1 MNRLLPPI
9 SLASKHAVSANM
21 MTITPSPLRQSLS
34 GRLYS
39 RPSML
44 RRRSVSTS
52 VHSSHVGTV
61 PPPSFSK
68 STLLLCS
75 LASAAV
81 SLCLGY
87 GYISYQKKPDQN
99 LFGSPIKYA
108 EPALMLEAIQEI
120 ANELGDESISYDEDE
135 LLRHSYSEWSTS
147 NSENRPIAVVYPKD
161 TDDVVKIAKI
171 CSKYKVPMIPF
182 GAGSSVEGHISTP
195 CSGLSIDFVKMDK
208 IVQFHPDD
216 MDIVVQPAVNW
227 VNLNEQ
233 IKDTGLFLPLDPSPT
248 AHIGGMISTNCS
260 GTNAMRYGTMK
271 DWVINL
277 TVVLADGTVIKTRRR
292 PRKTSAG
299 YNLTSLFV
307 GAEGTLGLIT
317 EITLKLAVVPDAT
330 SVAVVTFPSVA
341 DAATAAS
348 KIIRTGIPLAAMEIM
363 DEVQMQVI
371 NKNGG
376 TGGRIWEERP
386 TLFFKFSGTEQA
398 IKDHIQRVQTIAKQ
412 WKGGE
417 FQFARTEKDKIVLW
431 SARKEALWAML
442 AQRPPGTEIWSTD
455 CAVPMSRLAEII
467 DISKQESGKL
477 GLFSTVLGHV
487 GDGNFHQAVM
497 YNPKDPTEAAAV
509 KKCVYDMLDR
519 ALEMEGTSSGEHGIG
534 LGKKDCLMKEL
545 GLDTITVMKKLKHSL
560 DPDWLLNP
568 GKIFDEP

>member
-1 MNRLLPPI
+1 MHRPLLPI
-9 SLASKHAVSANM
+9 FLASKLAVPAKVL
-21 MTITPSPLRQSLS
+21 TVPSLLLRGSLTGS
-34 GRLYS
+34 LHVKS
-39 RPSML
+39 SIL
-44 RRRSVSTS
+44 QRRFVSNS
-52 VHSSHVGTV
+52 VHLSEGKIVS
-61 PPPSFSK
+61 PPSFSR
-68 STLLLCS
+68 STVLLCS

-81 SLCLGY
+81 TLCLGY
-87 GYISYQKKPDQN
+87 GYNSYLSQADPKI
-99 LFGSPIKYA
+99 FGSPIKYA
-108 EPALMLEAIQEI
+108 EPAVMLQAVQDI
-120 ANELGDESISYDEDE
+120 ANELGDESITYDEDE
-135 LLRHSYSEWSTS
+135 ILRHCYSEWSTS

-233 IKDTGLFLPLDPSPT
+233 IKDSGLFLPLDPSPT
-248 AHIGGMISTNCS
+248 AHIGGMVSTNCS

-299 YNLTSLFV
+299 YNLNSLFV

-317 EITLKLAVVPDAT
+317 EITLKLAVVPEAT
-330 SVAVVTFPSVA
+330 SVAVVTFPSVV

-376 TGGRIWEERP
+376 TGGRLWEERP

-398 IKDHIQRVQTIAKQ
+398 IKDQIQRIQTIAKQ
-412 WKGGE
+412 WKGGK
-417 FQFARTEKDKIVLW
+417 FQFAQTEADKVVLW

-442 AQRPPGTEIWSTD
+442 AQRLPGTEIWSTD
-455 CAVPMSRLAEII
+455 CAVPLSRLAEII
-467 DISKQESGKL
+467 DISKEESGKL
-477 GLFSTVLGHV
+477 GLFSSVLGHV

-497 YNPKDPTEAAAV
+497 YNPKDPAETAAV
-509 KKCVYDMLDR
+509 NKCVHDMLDR

-534 LGKKDCLMKEL
+534 LGKK
-545 GLDTITVMKKLKHSL
+545 VS
-560 DPDWLLNP
+560 
-568 GKIFDEP
+568 DEN

>member
-1 MNRLLPPI
+1 MNATI
-9 SLASKHAVSANM
+9 S
-21 MTITPSPLRQSLS
+21 SPLRRNLINHVYTRSGSLVLQKRLTS
-34 GRLYS
+34 NSIHPSHGRK
-39 RPSML
+39 
-44 RRRSVSTS
+44 
-52 VHSSHVGTV
+52 V

-68 STLLLCS
+68 STVVLCS
-75 LASAAV
+75 LASAAA
-81 SLCLGY
+81 SLCAGY
-87 GYISYQKKPDQN
+87 GYLSYQSN
-99 LFGSPIKYA
+99 LDPKVFGSPIKYA
-108 EPALMLEAIQEI
+108 EPALMLQAIQEI
-120 ANELGDESISYDEDE
+120 ANELGEKSISYDEDE
-135 LLRHSYSEWSTS
+135 LLAHCYSKWSTS
-147 NSENRPIAVVYPKD
+147 NSDNRPLAVVYPED
-161 TDDVVKIAKI
+161 TNDVVKIAKI
-171 CSKYKVPMIPF
+171 CSKHKVPMIPF

-195 CSGLSIDFVKMDK
+195 YSGLSIDFGRMDK

-227 VNLNEQ
+227 MDLNEQ
-233 IKDTGLFLPLDPSPT
+233 IKDTGLFLPLDPGPM
-248 AHIGGMISTNCS
+248 AHIGGMVSTNCS

-330 SVAVVTFPSVA
+330 SVAVATFPSVA
-341 DAATAAS
+341 DASTAAS

-376 TGGRIWEERP
+376 TGGRMWEEQT

-398 IKDHIQRVQTIAKQ
+398 IKDHIQRVQIIAKQ

-417 FQFARTEKDKIVLW
+417 FRFAQTEKDKEVLW
-431 SARKEALWAML
+431 SARKEALFAML
-442 AQRPPGTEIWSTD
+442 AQQPPGTEIWSTD

-467 DISKQESGKL
+467 DISKEESGKL
-477 GLFSTVLGHV
+477 GLFSSVLGHV
-487 GDGNFHQAVM
+487 GDGNFHQCVM
-497 YNPKDPTEAAAV
+497 YNPKDQAETAAV
-509 KKCVYDMLDR
+509 RKCVHDMVDR
-519 ALEMEGTSSGEHGIG
+519 VLEMEGTSSGEHGIG

-545 GLDTITVMKKLKHSL
+545 GFDTITVMKKLKHSL
-560 DPDWLLNP
+560 DPNWLLNP
-568 GKIFDEP
+568 GKIFDQP

>member
-1 MNRLLPPI
+1 MPAN
-9 SLASKHAVSANM
+9 AS
-21 MTITPSPLRQSLS
+21 TLRQNLAKTLY
-34 GRLYS
+34 GRS
-39 RPSML
+39 SML
-44 RRRSVSTS
+44 RRRFISNSAHPPDKKAVPSST
-52 VHSSHVGTV
+52 
-61 PPPSFSK
+61 FSK
-68 STLLLCS
+68 STVFLCS
-75 LASAAV
+75 LASATV
-81 SLCLGY
+81 SLCFGY
-87 GYISYQKKPDQN
+87 GFMSYQGIVDPKV
-99 LFGSPIKYA
+99 FGSSIKYA
-108 EPALMLEAIQEI
+108 EPTVMLQAIQEI
-120 ANELGDESISYDEDE
+120 ANELGDDSISYEEEE

-147 NSENRPIAVVYPKD
+147 NSEKRPLAVVYPKD

-171 CSKYKVPMIPF
+171 CSRYKVPMVPF

-216 MDIVVQPAVNW
+216 MDVVVQPAVNW

-248 AHIGGMISTNCS
+248 AHIGGMVSTNCS

-317 EITLKLAVVPDAT
+317 EITLKLAVVPDST

-348 KIIRTGIPLAAMEIM
+348 KIIRTGIPLAAMEVM

-376 TGGRIWEERP
+376 TGGRMWEERP

-398 IKDHIQRVQTIAKQ
+398 IKDHIQRVQTIAKR

-417 FQFARTEKDKIVLW
+417 FQFARTEEDKTVLW

-467 DISKQESGKL
+467 DISKAESGKL
-477 GLFSTVLGHV
+477 GLFSSVLGHV

-497 YNPKDPTEAAAV
+497 YNPKDPVETAAV

-560 DPDWLLNP
+560 DPNWLLNP
-568 GKIFDEP
+568 GKIFDKP

>member
-1 MNRLLPPI
+1 
-9 SLASKHAVSANM
+9 
-21 MTITPSPLRQSLS
+21 
-34 GRLYS
+34 
-39 RPSML
+39 ML
-44 RRRSVSTS
+44 RRRFTS
-52 VHSSHVGTV
+52 NSAHASHNGTA
-61 PPPSFSK
+61 PPATFSK
-68 STLLLCS
+68 STVLLCS
-75 LASAAV
+75 LASATA
-81 SLCLGY
+81 SLCFGY
-87 GYISYQKKPDQN
+87 GYMSYKSRTDQKG
-99 LFGSPIKYA
+99 FGSSIKYA
-108 EPALMLEAIQEI
+108 EPSVMLQAIQEI
-120 ANELGDESISYDEDE
+120 ANVLGDESISYDEDE

-147 NSENRPIAVVYPKD
+147 NSETRPLAVVYPKD
-161 TDDVVKIAKI
+161 TGDVVKIAKI
-171 CSKYKVPMIPF
+171 CSKHKVPMIPF

-208 IVQFHPDD
+208 IIQFHPDD
-216 MDIVVQPAVNW
+216 MDVVVQPAVNW

-248 AHIGGMISTNCS
+248 AHIGGMVSTNCS

-330 SVAVVTFPSVA
+330 SVAVVTFPSVV

-376 TGGRIWEERP
+376 TGGRKWEERP

-417 FQFARTEKDKIVLW
+417 FQFAKTEEDKIVLW

-467 DISKQESGKL
+467 DISKAESGKL
-477 GLFSTVLGHV
+477 GLFSSVLGHV

-497 YNPKDPTEAAAV
+497 YNPKDPIETAAV

-560 DPDWLLNP
+560 DPNWLLNP
-568 GKIFDEP
+568 GKIFNEP

>member
-1 MNRLLPPI
+1 
-9 SLASKHAVSANM
+9 
-21 MTITPSPLRQSLS
+21 
-34 GRLYS
+34 
-39 RPSML
+39 ML
-44 RRRSVSTS
+44 
-52 VHSSHVGTV
+52 
-61 PPPSFSK
+61 
-68 STLLLCS
+68 
-75 LASAAV
+75 
-81 SLCLGY
+81 
-87 GYISYQKKPDQN
+87 Q
-99 LFGSPIKYA
+99 
-108 EPALMLEAIQEI
+108 AIQEI

-147 NSENRPIAVVYPKD
+147 NSENRPVAVVYPKD

-171 CSKYKVPMIPF
+171 CSNYKVPMIPF
-182 GAGSSVEGHISTP
+182 GAGSSVEGHISAP
-195 CSGLSIDFVKMDK
+195 CSGLSIDFANMDK
-208 IVQFHPDD
+208 VVEFHPD
-216 MDIVVQPAVNW
+216 
-227 VNLNEQ
+227 E
-233 IKDTGLFLPLDPSPT
+233 KYGYCCT
-248 AHIGGMISTNCS
+248 AS
-260 GTNAMRYGTMK
+260 RE
-271 DWVINL
+271 L
-277 TVVLADGTVIKTRRR
+277 
-292 PRKTSAG
+292 G

-376 TGGRIWEERP
+376 TSGKMWEEQP

-398 IKDHIQRVQTIAKQ
+398 IKDHIHRVQSIAKQ

-442 AQRPPGTEIWSTD
+442 AQRRPGTEIWSTD
-455 CAVPMSRLAEII
+455 CAVPTSRLAEII

-497 YNPKDPTEAAAV
+497 YNPKDPEETAAV

-534 LGKKDCLMKEL
+534 LGKKLVIKSRKD
-545 GLDTITVMKKLKHSL
+545 I
-560 DPDWLLNP
+560 
-568 GKIFDEP
+568 

>member
-1 MNRLLPPI
+1 MNRLLSPI
-9 SLASKHAVSANM
+9 SQASKHSVPAKMPASTSA
-21 MTITPSPLRQSLS
+21 LRQNLAKSLY
-34 GRLYS
+34 GRS
-39 RPSML
+39 PML
-44 RRRSVSTS
+44 RRRFTS
-52 VHSSHVGTV
+52 NSAHASHNGTA
-61 PPPSFSK
+61 PPATFSK
-68 STLLLCS
+68 STVLLCS
-75 LASAAV
+75 LASATA
-81 SLCLGY
+81 SLCFGY
-87 GYISYQKKPDQN
+87 GYMSYKSRTDQKG
-99 LFGSPIKYA
+99 FGSSIKYA
-108 EPALMLEAIQEI
+108 EPSVMLQAIQEI
-120 ANELGDESISYDEDE
+120 ANVLGDESISYDEDE

-147 NSENRPIAVVYPKD
+147 NSETRPLAVVYPKD
-161 TDDVVKIAKI
+161 TGDVVKIAKI
-171 CSKYKVPMIPF
+171 CSKHKVPMIPF

-208 IVQFHPDD
+208 IIQFHPDES
-216 MDIVVQPAVNW
+216 MDVVVQPAVNW

-248 AHIGGMISTNCS
+248 AHIGGMVSTNCS

-330 SVAVVTFPSVA
+330 SVAVVTFPSVV

-376 TGGRIWEERP
+376 TGGRKWEERP

-417 FQFARTEKDKIVLW
+417 FQFAKTEEDKIVLW

-467 DISKQESGKL
+467 DISKAESGKL
-477 GLFSTVLGHV
+477 GLFSSVLGHV

-497 YNPKDPTEAAAV
+497 YNPKDPIETAAV

-560 DPDWLLNP
+560 DPNWLLNP
-568 GKIFDEP
+568 GKIFNEP

>member
-1 MNRLLPPI
+1 MNRLLSSI
-9 SLASKHAVSANM
+9 FQASKYSVPAKMPANAS
-21 MTITPSPLRQSLS
+21 TLRQTLAGSLQ
-34 GRLYS
+34 GRS
-39 RPSML
+39 SML
-44 RRRSVSTS
+44 RTQFISNSA
-52 VHSSHVGTV
+52 HLSHNGTV
-61 PPPSFSK
+61 PSSTFSK
-68 STLLLCS
+68 STVLLCS
-75 LASAAV
+75 LASATA
-81 SLCLGY
+81 SLCFGY
-87 GYISYQKKPDQN
+87 GYMSYQGKIDQKV
-99 LFGSPIKYA
+99 FGSSIKYA
-108 EPALMLEAIQEI
+108 EPTVMLQAIQEI
-120 ANELGDESISYDEDE
+120 ANELGDDSISYDEEE

-147 NSENRPIAVVYPKD
+147 NSEKRPLAVVYPKD

-195 CSGLSIDFVKMDK
+195 CSGLSIDFVRMDK

-216 MDIVVQPAVNW
+216 MDVVVQPAVNW

-248 AHIGGMISTNCS
+248 AHIGGMVSTNCS

-271 DWVINL
+271 DCVINL
-277 TVVLADGTVIKTRRR
+277 TVVLADGTVIKTRKR

-348 KIIRTGIPLAAMEIM
+348 KIIRTGIPLAAMEVM

-376 TGGRIWEERP
+376 TGGRMWEERP

-417 FQFARTEKDKIVLW
+417 FQFARTEGDKIVLW

-467 DISKQESGKL
+467 DISKAESGKL
-477 GLFSTVLGHV
+477 GLFSSVLGHV

-497 YNPKDPTEAAAV
+497 YNPKDPVETAAV

-560 DPDWLLNP
+560 DPNWLLNP
-568 GKIFDEP
+568 GKIFNEP